1 MECLALFDQDRP
13 NKQGM
18 VRESMTVLTAN
29 SVVLGDVMIHRGIIF
44 QGDSLSL
51 LFFCHLLNT
60 IIVKV
65 SLRKVWYILKP
76 LAVYA

>member
-1 MECLALFDQDRP
+1 MKHGVPCFDQDRP

-51 LFFCHLLNT
+51 LFFLSP
-60 IIVKV
+60 V
-65 SLRKVWYILKP
+65 
-76 LAVYA
+76 